1 MTLYFSSPSLCQML
15 SDHFLSKSHHGAVLD
30 SVSQKER
37 GGKKCQVWSLYLRSP
52 PLRREG
58 SYTINDCFQ

>member
-1 MTLYFSSPSLCQML
+1 ML

-37 GGKKCQVWSLYLRSP
+37 RGEREMSGVEPVSEEP
-52 PLRREG
+52 TPEDRRQLH
-58 SYTINDCFQ
+58 N

>member
-37 GGKKCQVWSLYLRSP
+37 RGEREMSGVEPVSEEP
-52 PLRREG
+52 TPEDRRQLH
-58 SYTINDCFQ
+58 N